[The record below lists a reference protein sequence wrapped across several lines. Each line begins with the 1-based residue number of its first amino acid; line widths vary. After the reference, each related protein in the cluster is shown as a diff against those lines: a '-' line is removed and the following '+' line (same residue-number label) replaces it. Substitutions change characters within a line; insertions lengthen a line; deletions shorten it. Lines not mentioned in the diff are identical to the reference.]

1 MKLTDRFRPKK
12 DARSLQEWNQAAWQT
27 RSDALSERI
36 KAEAGEA
43 LAAHIETLYP
53 AQDMAVLAKYN
64 SAITLT
70 DVSLMVR
77 VPDSDSWS
85 EHFCIAL
92 PRAVVV
98 AASYIGL
105 YCGGP
110 RFSQM
115 PGYGLHAKS
124 LEEIKAGKNDTF
136 KSLESYLESH
146 RETERKRLPEA
157 LEPLI
162 FALAY
167 ARQQYKAE
175 YKHIAS
181 WPKEY
186 NAMHG
191 VYPTWGEIA
200 EQFPVTGAL
209 IQQAAQDKPKD
220 AA

>member
-1 MKLTDRFRPKK
+1 MKLTDRFHPKK
-12 DARSLQEWNQAAWQT
+12 DASALQEFNRTAWQT
-27 RSDALSERI
+27 RSDGLSQRI

-43 LAAHIETLYP
+43 LAAHIEALYP

-85 EHFCIAL
+85 ENVRIAL
-92 PRAVVV
+92 PRTVT
-98 AASYIGL
+98 AASTYCGL

-110 RFSQM
+110 RFSQI

-136 KSLESYLESH
+136 KSLKSYLDLQRKAE
-146 RETERKRLPEA
+146 RERVPEA

-162 FALAY
+162 FALVS

-175 YKHIAS
+175 YEQIES

-186 NAMHG
+186 HATHG

-200 EQFPVTGAL
+200 AQFPVAGAL
-209 IQQAAQDKPKD
+209 IQQAAQDKLKD

>member
-1 MKLTDRFRPKK
+1 MKLADRFRPKK
-12 DARSLQEWNQAAWQT
+12 DVSALQEFNRVAWQT
-27 RSDALSERI
+27 RSDELSQRI
-36 KAEAGEA
+36 KTEAGEA
-43 LAAHIETLYP
+43 LAAHIEALYP
-53 AQDMAVLAKYN
+53 AEEMAVLAKYN

-77 VPDSDSWS
+77 VPGSDSWS
-85 EHFCIAL
+85 ERFGIQL

-110 RFSQM
+110 RFSQI
-115 PGYGLHAKS
+115 PGYGLHAKT

-136 KSLESYLESH
+136 KSLESYLELH
-146 RETERKRLPEA
+146 RESERKRVPEA

-175 YKHIAS
+175 YEQIES

-186 NAMHG
+186 HATHG

-200 EQFPVTGAL
+200 AQFPVAGTL
-209 IQQAAQDKPKD
+209 IQQAAQDKLKD